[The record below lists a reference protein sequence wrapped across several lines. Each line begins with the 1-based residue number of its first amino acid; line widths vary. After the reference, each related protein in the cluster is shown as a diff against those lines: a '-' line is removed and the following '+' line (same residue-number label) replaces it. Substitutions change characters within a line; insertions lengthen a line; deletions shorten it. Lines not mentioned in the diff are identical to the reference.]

1 MPKRG
6 IQRFIVILL
15 LLWLGACARQYKP
28 GELASDIEIGGT
40 YYTQFSLFEEK
51 NEFRTTN
58 YRRGALIPINTPVT
72 LVSIDRK
79 RIVVRL
85 TENAQ
90 PLTVVN
96 MQKHTGE
103 DSQQAF
109 RKIFG
114 KRKVDLSRF
123 SPEERESI
131 LAGQVRKGM
140 SKKAVL
146 AAIGYPPPSRTPSL
160 RSDEWTY
167 WSSRFDRFVVRFR
180 NDKVIDIAS

>member
-1 MPKRG
+1 MPRRRV
-6 IQRFIVILL
+6 QQFIIITL

-28 GELASDIEIGGT
+28 GELASDINIGGT

-58 YRRGALIPINTPVT
+58 YRRGVLIPINTPVT
-72 LVSIDRK
+72 LVSIDKK
-79 RIVVRL
+79 RIAVKL
-85 TENAQ
+85 AENGQ

-114 KRKVDLSRF
+114 KRKVELARF
-123 SPEERESI
+123 RPEERDGI
-131 LAGQVRKGM
+131 LAGQVRNGM

-146 AAIGYPPPSRTPSL
+146 AAIGYPPVTRTPSL
-160 RSDEWTY
+160 QADEWTY
-167 WSSRFDRFVVRFR
+167 WASRHDRFIVRFKH
-180 NDKVIDIAS
+180 DQVVDLAD